1 MKKHFVLLV
10 IIIVSFLSCTNTKY
24 SDLIEQTN
32 SLCWWNSMED
42 AEKAL
47 DILDRAIEIEPKE
60 WKAYSIELQIY
71 DTWCHKTEERSNN
84 YIALKDVYDRW
95 IINGNTFSF
104 VQLFGYANVLFC
116 LGEREK
122 AKDYYD
128 KMSFSVM
135 NDNSLLLDEQNY
147 VAYILSGIIN
157 GLIVKENFSDYKM
170 NAYDE
175 NGVNEYLFQI
185 IVNDSQEDIIE
196 TYCTT

>member
-1 MKKHFVLLV
+1 
-10 IIIVSFLSCTNTKY
+10 
-24 SDLIEQTN
+24 
-32 SLCWWNSMED
+32 
-42 AEKAL
+42 
-47 DILDRAIEIEPKE
+47 
-60 WKAYSIELQIY
+60 
-71 DTWCHKTEERSNN
+71 
-84 YIALKDVYDRW
+84 
-95 IINGNTFSF
+95 
-104 VQLFGYANVLFC
+104 
-116 LGEREK
+116 
-122 AKDYYD
+122 
-128 KMSFSVM
+128 M